1 MSDFDS
7 EISNLEEDNN
17 IMNNIINFTEPA
29 NNSYTILTNQLV
41 DLISDT
47 LRTIIAKNIQEEEE
61 AKLKPTNEIIINTAL
76 QEMEIFNV
84 HKKPSIT
91 MKDYLNRII
100 KYSHPEP
107 SSLILSLI
115 YLDNILFKANIKLK
129 DINVFK
135 LFYTCFVLSMKFNED
150 KHNSHK
156 FYAKVGGVSF
166 NDLLLMEYTVLN
178 YFNWDLCIK
187 EETYDLYFHNLYSS
201 C

>member
-1 MSDFDS
+1 MSDFES
-7 EISNLEEDNN
+7 EISNLEEDAN
-17 IMNNIINFTEPA
+17 ITNIINFTEPV
-29 NNSYTILTNQLV
+29 NNSYSVLTNQLI
-41 DLISDT
+41 DLICDT
-47 LRTIIAKNIQEEEE
+47 LRTIIAKNNQEEEE
-61 AKLKPTNEIIINTAL
+61 AKLKPPKEIVINPAL
-76 QEMEIFNV
+76 TEMEIFNV
-84 HKKPSIT
+84 YKKPSIT
-91 MKDYLNRII
+91 MKEYLNRII

-166 NDLLLMEYTVLN
+166 NDLLLMEYTILN

-187 EETYDLYFHNLYSS
+187 EETYDMYFHNLYSS